1 MSFSDKWLMKFRFCL
16 LYYKTK
22 QLFSNTKQILK
33 KNFLTPSL
41 WKMIGLF
48 SSLNIIL
55 LVGVLAN
62 EIRSLTIWWRNI
74 FRRAQVFRN
83 SFFVDNGRFLK
94 TSSDGTMRVTGPD
107 EVVRSSARP
116 VAQSKSTNELPPLL
130 RATVRMSRDL
140 PWSAKQVKK

>member
-1 MSFSDKWLMKFRFCL
+1 M
-16 LYYKTK
+16 
-22 QLFSNTKQILK
+22 
-33 KNFLTPSL
+33 
-41 WKMIGLF
+41 
-48 SSLNIIL
+48 
-55 LVGVLAN
+55 
-62 EIRSLTIWWRNI
+62 
-74 FRRAQVFRN
+74 FRN